1 MSTTTE
7 QRAHDALARFHE
19 RVAHLAE
26 TGAGEP
32 EARLRSAIAQLLV
45 EIAGVVDAGQLLL
58 PDETTVAAGSARADF
73 AAYLNGALV
82 GHIELKAPGKGA
94 DPTRF
99 TGHDARQWEVLAC
112 LPNLLYTDG
121 EHWTLWQ
128 DGLRVAE
135 ARSSGAVTDR
145 NSSYC
150 EGEWTGSWA
159 RLIESFLSWEPQA
172 PTSPRA
178 LAVVC
183 ARLCRLLRAE
193 VAESLHRGDAR
204 IVAVAS
210 DWREMLFPEIEDD
223 DFTDA
228 YAQVVTFALLLA
240 RVEGIPFEARDG
252 GAEALEVVAAR
263 LRTTHS
269 LMALALQALAASGA
283 ERSLGSATVTLM
295 RVLGKV
301 DWAALAGRSKQSTDS
316 ASLYFYEDFL
326 AEYDPVRR
334 RASGSYYTPIGLVD
348 FIVGLTDNVVRNRFG
363 LELGL
368 ADDDVTVVDPATG
381 TGTFLLRALD
391 RAARTVGEIEGSGAV
406 RDRLADMA
414 SRLVGFEIQAGPY
427 AVAQLRLTQEFRERQ
442 VPLSSDETR
451 VYLTDTLADPKAQTR
466 RFATML
472 QPLARSRQQADIV
485 KNDTEV
491 LVCIGNP
498 PYGINAR
505 GSGGWVEEGSGSE
518 GPPLL
523 SAWKPAR
530 EAGVGRHANQLLNLF
545 VYFWRWATWKV
556 FENAGSPRGRHGV
569 VTFVT
574 TSAWLSGDGFVGMR
588 EWLRRQ
594 ASAILVVDLSP
605 EGHRPEASSLIFEGV
620 QHEVC
625 VVCAVREPN
634 CDELSPAP
642 VRYRSVRE
650 GSRQQKFQQ
659 LSEFLSEDAM
669 GPLWQECSAEWT
681 SPFRPA
687 GTQDWVACPRVE
699 DVFPW
704 SSSGVTG
711 NRTWPM
717 WTDKKALRERWDVLI
732 GESDRRRKA
741 ELFKETDDRDIDRSI
756 RDGLP
761 GHAHRD
767 QTLGDEKGPCP
778 EPIPYGWRSLDRRW
792 IVPDKRVLDRPRP
805 SLWASFSDR
814 QLHLTVPNDRFPD
827 SGAAV
832 SFTELLPDLHHF
844 AGRGGRVIPLWRDAS
859 GDIPNLANGLLEVV
873 RDCTSVD
880 VSPEDIARY
889 VAAICAHEGFTRRYR
904 AGAMLPEV
912 RVPLTRD
919 ADLWRRAVG
928 LGEKVIKA
936 HAPRWQPTVAG
947 GVSAAYA
954 DEKATGGAYDAS
966 LAGPRVDDEIR
977 NPKTWHH
984 DAASETLHIG
994 AGTVHPV
1001 TPLVLEYEV
1010 GGVAVVPAWLDD
1022 RVGVPGG
1029 KRGTDLDQIVGEW
1042 NATTTSA
1049 LRLLLR
1055 SVATLVQL
1063 SAQQDSLLSEIAVAP
1078 QVTVADLEAAGVF
1091 PIPANSSQRKAPKAA
1106 RPTGGLV

>member
-1 MSTTTE
+1 MSTSAE
-7 QRAHDALARFHE
+7 RRADDALARFHE
-19 RVAHLAE
+19 NVAHLAE

-32 EARLRSAIAQLLV
+32 EARLRSPIAQLLV
-45 EIAGVVDAGQLLL
+45 EIAEVVDAGQLLL
-58 PDETTVAAGSARADF
+58 PDETRVAAGTARADF
-73 AAYLNGALV
+73 AAYLNGSLV

-94 DPTRF
+94 DPTRY

-112 LPNLLYTDG
+112 LPNLIYTDG

-128 DGLRVAE
+128 DGLRVAQT
-135 ARSSGAVTDR
+135 RSPGVVTDR
-145 NSSYC
+145 ESGYC
-150 EGEWTGSWA
+150 KGDWARSWV
-159 RLIESFLSWEPQA
+159 RLIESFLNWEPQA

-193 VAESLHRGDAR
+193 VADSLQRGDTR
-204 IVAVAS
+204 IADVAS

-240 RVEGIPFEARDG
+240 RVEGIPFETRDG
-252 GAEALEVVAAR
+252 GAEAIEVVAAR

-269 LMALALQALAASGA
+269 LMALALQALAASDT
-283 ERSLGSATVTLM
+283 ETSLGSATATLM

-301 DWAALAGRSKQSTDS
+301 EWAALAGGSKQSADS

-334 RASGSYYTPIGLVD
+334 RASGSYYTPVGLVD
-348 FIVGLTDNVVRNRFG
+348 FMVGLTDNVVRHRFG
-363 LELGL
+363 MELGL

-391 RAARTVGEIEGSGAV
+391 RAARTVAEIEGSGAV
-406 RDRLADMA
+406 RDRLADLA

-442 VPLSSDETR
+442 VALSSDQTR
-451 VYLTDTLADPKAQTR
+451 VYLTDALADPKAQTR
-466 RFATML
+466 KFATML
-472 QPLARSRQQADIV
+472 QPLARSRQQADLV

-523 SAWKPAR
+523 AAWKPASA
-530 EAGVGRHANQLLNLF
+530 AGAGRHANQLLNMF

-556 FENAGSPRGRHGV
+556 FENAGNPRGRHGV

-574 TSAWLSGDGFVGMR
+574 TSAWLSGDGFIGMR

-594 ASAILVVDLSP
+594 ASVILVVDLSP
-605 EGHRPEASSLIFEGV
+605 EGHRPTARSLVFEGV

-625 VVCAVREPN
+625 VVCAVREPD
-634 CDELSPAP
+634 CDESRPAP

-650 GSRQQKFQQ
+650 GSRQQKFEQ
-659 LSEFLSEDAM
+659 LSEFLSEDAA
-669 GPLWQECSAEWT
+669 GPLWQQCPSEWT

-687 GTQDWVACPRVE
+687 GAQDWLVCPRVE
-699 DVFPW
+699 DLFPW

-711 NRTWPM
+711 NRTWPT
-717 WTDKKALRERWDVLI
+717 WTDKQALRERWDVLI
-732 GESDRRRKA
+732 AESDPRRKA
-741 ELFKETDDRDIDRSI
+741 ELFKETDDRDIGRSL

-761 GHAHRD
+761 GRTHHDRA
-767 QTLGDEKGPCP
+767 LEDETDPCP

-792 IVPDKRVLDRPRP
+792 IIPDKRVLDRPRP
-805 SLWASFSDR
+805 PLWAAFGDH
-814 QLHLTVPNDRFPD
+814 QLHLTVPNDRFPV

-832 SFTELLPDLHHF
+832 SFTELLPDLHHY
-844 AGRGGRVIPLWRDAS
+844 AGRGGRAIPLWRDPSAS
-859 GDIPNLANGLLEVV
+859 TPNVADGLLEVV
-873 RDCTSVD
+873 RGRTSLD

-889 VAAICAHEGFTRRYR
+889 VAAICAHEGFTRRFR

-912 RVPLTRD
+912 RVPLACD
-919 ADLWRRAVG
+919 ADLWRRAVS
-928 LGEKVIKA
+928 LGEKVIRA
-936 HAPRWQPTVAG
+936 HAPRWQPTAAG
-947 GVSAAYA
+947 GAFAEVGDGEA
-954 DEKATGGAYDAS
+954 GGEARDAS
-966 LAGPRVDDEIR
+966 TPVARVDEEIR
-977 NPKTWHH
+977 SPATWHY
-984 DAASETLHIG
+984 DPASETLHIG
-994 AGTVHPV
+994 VGVVRPV
-1001 TPLVLEYEV
+1001 KPAIFDYEV
-1010 GGVAVVPAWLDD
+1010 GGVAVVPAWLHD

-1029 KRGTDLDQIVGEW
+1029 KRGTDLDEIIGEW
-1042 NATTTSA
+1042 NAATTSG
-1049 LRLLLR
+1049 LLLLLR
-1055 SVATLVQL
+1055 SVATLVRL
-1063 SAQQDSLLSEIAVAP
+1063 SAQQDSLLGEIAVAP
-1078 QVTVADLEAAGVF
+1078 QVTVADLEAVGVL
-1091 PIPANSSQRKAPKAA
+1091 PIPANSFQRRAPKTA

>member
-1 MSTTTE
+1 MSTATE
-7 QRAHDALARFHE
+7 QRTDDALARFHE
-19 RVAHLAE
+19 GVAQLAE

-32 EARLRSAIAQLLV
+32 EARLRSPVAHLFV
-45 EIAGVVDAGQLLL
+45 ETAEVLGAGQLLL
-58 PDETTVAAGSARADF
+58 PDETAVAEGSARADF

-94 DPTRF
+94 DPTHY
-99 TGHDARQWEVLAC
+99 TGHDARQWDVLSC
-112 LPNLLYTDG
+112 LPNLIYTDG

-128 DGLRVAE
+128 DGVRVAE
-135 ARSSGAVTDR
+135 TRSPGIVTSLESGYCGGDWAR
-145 NSSYC
+145 
-150 EGEWTGSWA
+150 SWA
-159 RLIESFLSWEPQA
+159 RLIESFLHWEPQA
-172 PTSPRA
+172 PSSPRA

-193 VAESLHRGDAR
+193 VADSLQRGDAR
-204 IVAVAS
+204 IAAVAS

-240 RVEGIPFEARDG
+240 RVEGIPFETHDG
-252 GAEALEVVAAR
+252 GAEAIEVVAAR

-269 LMALALQALAASGA
+269 LMALALQALAASDA
-283 ERSLGSATVTLM
+283 ETGLGSATATLM

-301 DWAALAGRSKQSTDS
+301 EWAALAGGSKQSADS

-334 RASGSYYTPIGLVD
+334 RASGSYYTPVGLVD
-348 FIVGLTDNVVRNRFG
+348 FMVGLTDNVVRNRFG

-442 VPLSSDETR
+442 VPLRSDETR

-466 RFATML
+466 KFPTML

-498 PYGINAR
+498 PYAINAR
-505 GSGGWVEEGSGSE
+505 GSGGWVEVGSGSE

-523 SAWKPAR
+523 AAWKPAPD
-530 EAGVGRHANQLLNLF
+530 AGASRHANQLLNLF

-556 FENAGSPRGRHGV
+556 FENAGNPRGRHGV

-594 ASAILVVDLSP
+594 ASEILIVDLSP
-605 EGHRPEASSLIFEGV
+605 EGHRPPASSLVFEGV

-625 VVCAVREPN
+625 VVCAVREPS
-634 CDELSPAP
+634 CDESRPAT

-650 GSRQQKFQQ
+650 GPRQQKFEQ
-659 LSEFLSEDAM
+659 LTDFLTEEAT
-669 GPLWQECSAEWT
+669 GPLWQECPSEWR

-687 GTQDWVACPRVE
+687 GSQDWLACPRVE
-699 DVFPW
+699 DIFPW
-704 SSSGVTG
+704 SSPGVTG
-711 NRTWPM
+711 NRTWPT
-717 WTDKKALRERWDVLI
+717 WTDRNALRERWDVLI
-732 GESDRRRKA
+732 SEADNGRKA
-741 ELFKETDDRDIDRSI
+741 ELFKETDDRDISRSL

-761 GHAHRD
+761 GHTYYGRSLAE
-767 QTLGDEKGPCP
+767 EKGPCP

-792 IVPDKRVLDRPRP
+792 IIPDKRVLDRPRP
-805 SLWASFSDR
+805 PLWTAFGDH

-827 SGAAV
+827 SGAAL
-832 SFTELLPDLHHF
+832 SFTELLPDLHHY
-844 AGRGGRVIPLWRDAS
+844 AGRGGRAIPLWREAS
-859 GDIPNLANGLLEVV
+859 GNAPNVADGLVGVV
-873 RDCTSVD
+873 RGHTSLD

-889 VAAICAHEGFTRRYR
+889 VAAVCAHDGFTRRYR
-904 AGAMLPEV
+904 VGSMLPEV
-912 RVPLTRD
+912 RVPLTSD
-919 ADLWRRAVG
+919 PELWRRAVG
-928 LGEKVIKA
+928 LGDKVIRA
-936 HAPRWQPTVAG
+936 HAPRWRPTASGEAFAG
-947 GVSAAYA
+947 HGDAEA
-954 DEKATGGAYDAS
+954 DADADDAS
-966 LAGPRVDDEIR
+966 IPGARVDDEIR
-977 NPKTWHH
+977 NPETWRYEP
-984 DAASETLHIG
+984 ASETLHIG
-994 AGTVHPV
+994 AGTVRPV
-1001 TPLVLEYEV
+1001 KPPVLEYEV
-1010 GGVAVVPAWLDD
+1010 GGVAVVPAWLND

-1029 KRGTDLDQIVGEW
+1029 KRGTDLDEVIGEW
-1042 NATTTSA
+1042 NASTTSA
-1049 LRLLLR
+1049 LRQLLR

-1063 SAQQDSLLSEIAVAP
+1063 SARQDSLLSDIAAAP
-1078 QVTVADLEAAGVF
+1078 QITVADLEEAGVF
-1091 PIPANSSQRKAPKAA
+1091 PIPANSSQRKPPKAA

>member
-1 MSTTTE
+1 MSTATE
-7 QRAHDALARFHE
+7 RRTEDALARFHE
-19 RVAHLAE
+19 GVAHLAE
-26 TGAGEP
+26 TGAGES
-32 EARLRSAIAQLLV
+32 EARLRSPIAQLLV
-45 EIAGVVDAGQLLL
+45 ETAEILDMGQLLL

-94 DPTRF
+94 DPTRY

-112 LPNLLYTDG
+112 LPNLIYTDG

-128 DGLRVAE
+128 EGSRVAQ
-135 ARSSGAVTDR
+135 ARSPGVVTDR
-145 NSSYC
+145 ESSYS
-150 EGEWTGSWA
+150 EGDWTRSWT
-159 RLIESFLSWEPQA
+159 RLVELFLNWEPQA

-193 VAESLHRGDAR
+193 VADSLHRGDAR
-204 IVAVAS
+204 IAAVAS
-210 DWREMLFPEIEDD
+210 DWREMLFPEIADD

-252 GAEALEVVAAR
+252 GAEAIEVVAAR

-269 LMALALQALAASGA
+269 LMALALQALAASDSEA
-283 ERSLGSATVTLM
+283 SLGSATATLM

-301 DWAALAGRSKQSTDS
+301 EWAALAGGSQHSADS

-334 RASGSYYTPIGLVD
+334 RASGSYYTPVGLVD
-348 FIVGLTDNVVRNRFG
+348 FMVGLTDNVVRDCFG

-466 RFATML
+466 KFATML
-472 QPLARSRQQADIV
+472 QPLARSREQADIV

-505 GSGGWVEEGSGSE
+505 GTGGWVEEGSGSE

-523 SAWKPAR
+523 AAWRPAQD
-530 EAGVGRHANQLLNLF
+530 AGVGRHTNQLLNLF

-556 FENAGSPRGRHGV
+556 FENAGNPRGRHGV

-594 ASAILVVDLSP
+594 ASAILVVGLSP
-605 EGHRPEASSLIFEGV
+605 EGHRPRASSLIFEGV

-625 VVCAVREPN
+625 VVCAVREPG
-634 CDELSPAP
+634 CDESHPAP

-650 GSRQQKFQQ
+650 GSRQQKFEH
-659 LSEFLSEDAM
+659 LSEFLSEDAA
-669 GPLWQECSAEWT
+669 GPLWQECPSDWT
-681 SPFRPA
+681 APFLPA
-687 GTQDWVACPRVE
+687 GTQEWLACPRIE
-699 DVFPW
+699 DIFPW

-711 NRTWPM
+711 NRTWPT
-717 WTDKKALRERWDVLI
+717 WTDKSALRERWQVLI
-732 GESDRRRKA
+732 AESDRGRKA
-741 ELFKETDDRDIDRSI
+741 ELFKETDDRDINRSI

-761 GHAHRD
+761 GHTYYDR
-767 QTLGDEKGPCP
+767 TLSDETGPCP
-778 EPIPYGWRSLDRRW
+778 EPVPYGWRSFDRRW
-792 IVPDKRVLDRPRP
+792 IIPDKRVLDRPRP
-805 SLWASFSDR
+805 PLWVAFGEH

-827 SGAAV
+827 SGAAI
-832 SFTELLPDLHHF
+832 SFTELLPDLHHY
-844 AGRGGRVIPLWRDAS
+844 AGRGGRAIPLWRDSSAS
-859 GDIPNLANGLLEVV
+859 IPNVADGFLEVV
-873 RDCTSVD
+873 REHTSLEA
-880 VSPEDIARY
+880 SPEDVARY
-889 VAAICAHEGFTRRYR
+889 VAATCAHEGFTRRYR
-904 AGAMLPEV
+904 ADAMLSEV
-912 RVPLTRD
+912 RVPFTRD
-919 ADLWRRAVG
+919 PDLWRRAVS
-928 LGEKVIKA
+928 LGEMVIRA
-936 HAPRWQPTVAG
+936 HAPRWKPTAAG
-947 GVSAAYA
+947 GIFAESKEAEA
-954 DEKATGGAYDAS
+954 DSDVDGAPTPGARVDEEIRDPEAWHYDA
-966 LAGPRVDDEIR
+966 
-977 NPKTWHH
+977 T
-984 DAASETLHIG
+984 SETLHIG
-994 AGTVHPV
+994 AGTVRPV
-1001 TPLVLEYEV
+1001 KPPVLDYEV

-1029 KRGTDLDQIVGEW
+1029 KRGTDLDDIIGEW

-1055 SVATLVQL
+1055 SVAALVQL
-1063 SAQQDSLLSEIAVAP
+1063 SARQDSLLSEIAAAP
-1078 QVTVADLEAAGVF
+1078 QVTVADLEAAGVL
-1091 PIPANSSQRKAPKAA
+1091 PIAANSSQRKAPKTA